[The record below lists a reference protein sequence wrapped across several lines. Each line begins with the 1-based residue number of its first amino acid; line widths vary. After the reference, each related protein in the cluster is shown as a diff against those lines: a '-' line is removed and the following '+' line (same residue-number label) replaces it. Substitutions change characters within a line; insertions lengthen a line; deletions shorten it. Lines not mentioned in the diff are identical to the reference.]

1 MYDPLSNMSPGPACS
16 ILTPSQC
23 PGEHSVCVSEIY
35 LEDKFI
41 QRDFDPATYDMG
53 WPKPRNKGYYNLN

>member
-35 LEDKFI
+35 LEDNSFKGISI
-41 QRDFDPATYDMG
+41 QLHMTWVGQSPETKDIII
-53 WPKPRNKGYYNLN
+53 